1 MNTKTMLG
9 PEISQECMYF
19 YFFING
25 NEIKEIYKIS
35 LVHVFICYC
44 VGCKSIS
51 NATMN
56 YNFLKFA
63 MSHFFLYIFLLR
75 KQLISLSISKK

>member
-9 PEISQECMYF
+9 PKMSQECMCF

-25 NEIKEIYKIS
+25 NEIYKIYKIS
-35 LVHVFICYC
+35 LVQIFICYC
-44 VGCKSIS
+44 VGCKGVS
-51 NATMN
+51 NAIMK
-56 YNFLKFA
+56 YHFLKLA

-75 KQLISLSISKK
+75 RQLISLSISKK